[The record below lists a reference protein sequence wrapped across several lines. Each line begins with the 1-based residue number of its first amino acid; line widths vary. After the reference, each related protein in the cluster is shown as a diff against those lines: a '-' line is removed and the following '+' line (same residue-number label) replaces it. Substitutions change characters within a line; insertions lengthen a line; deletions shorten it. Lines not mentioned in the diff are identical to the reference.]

1 MGFGSESVPYIC
13 MNIQSTT
20 VAIFN
25 FTPHFLHGNCL
36 QIIFYLTCFWAQT
49 HTSMQV
55 VFVTVDLECSVFS
68 QVPVARA
75 SILWLIGEY
84 CERVPKI
91 APDVLRKTAK
101 SFTNEDDLVKLQILN
116 LGAKLYLTN
125 SKQVSLNSVLCV
137 LRVVA
142 GFVQSV

>member
-1 MGFGSESVPYIC
+1 M
-13 MNIQSTT
+13 
-20 VAIFN
+20 
-25 FTPHFLHGNCL
+25 
-36 QIIFYLTCFWAQT
+36 
-49 HTSMQV
+49 
-55 VFVTVDLECSVFS
+55 FS

-125 SKQVSLNSVLCV
+125 SKQVSLNLKRTYLESQQILYSLCRSVV
-137 LRVVA
+137 I
-142 GFVQSV
+142 SSI

>member
-1 MGFGSESVPYIC
+1 MAVVSNKLNKIQFKEHRHMQESVNLKC
-13 MNIQSTT
+13 
-20 VAIFN
+20 AI
-25 FTPHFLHGNCL
+25 
-36 QIIFYLTCFWAQT
+36 
-49 HTSMQV
+49 
-55 VFVTVDLECSVFS
+55 FS

-125 SKQVSLNSVLCV
+125 SKQVGLNLEVYVFRIVVGFLLSV
-137 LRVVA
+137 
-142 GFVQSV
+142 